1 MFGLTGTVEGVSS
14 RLIVLGGCGAW
25 PEGGRACSGFV
36 LEHQGFRVVL
46 DLGYGTLP
54 RLLDLL
60 GSLGGEGIDAV
71 IVTHRHPDNMID
83 LHGLMRARR
92 NNQPSETAIQLSIC
106 HGALERV

>member
-1 MFGLTGTVEGVSS
+1 MSS

-54 RLLDLL
+54 RLLSLL
-60 GSLGGEGIDAV
+60 GSAGGEGIDAV
-71 IVTHRHPDNMID
+71 IVTHRHPDHMID
-83 LHGLMRARR
+83 LHGLLRARR
-92 NNQPSETAIQLSIC
+92 ARAPKLRQAVLMRRATR
-106 HGALERV
+106 HGL